1 MRDRAFAASSCPA
14 RKGAAMDLRKL
25 QGAVDQVDREIAV
38 FAGAT
43 SPEAA
48 PLRDAWS
55 RLVGVLALEPPQ
67 PMRNCPRCGEAG
79 MRDATVCG
87 YCWMKLVVPH

>member
-1 MRDRAFAASSCPA
+1 
-14 RKGAAMDLRKL
+14 MDLRKL
-25 QGAVDQVDREIAV
+25 QGAVDQVEREIAV
-38 FAGAT
+38 FGGAK
-43 SPEAA
+43 SAEAA

-87 YCWMKLVVPH
+87 YCWMKLVVSH